1 MSLAHPLLLLVL
13 GSLWLLALLGQIW
26 WRHRIRRRQG
36 TAGVGVTGLQSRS
49 SLLGRMRLTCLWAGL
64 AGLVLALAGPR
75 WGGDEEQRQVNG
87 IDIVVAIDCSRSMLA
102 EDLFPNRSRAARDKA
117 LDLLRELG
125 DARLALLPFAGIAT
139 VRCPLTGD
147 HLALARMLEDC
158 TPDLFP
164 ARAGLQG
171 TAIGRAVRT
180 GVDLLGRES
189 GRGQAIL
196 VISDGADP
204 DQAAVANAAAHAAEA
219 GVPVYGLFIGDPE
232 RTATISVEGR
242 QVTVAA
248 ESTSLETLAR
258 TTGAIMVSATTGNDD
273 VLALADHLL
282 NHLHHAPWEER
293 RQIVQSERY
302 RWALIPALLLLTTGF
317 LLPTAR
323 RRRIP

>member
-1 MSLAHPLLLLVL
+1 MSFAYPLLLVL
-13 GSLWLLALLGQIW
+13 LGSAWLAALLVQMW
-26 WRHRIRRRQG
+26 WRQRIRRRQRS
-36 TAGVGVTGLQSRS
+36 AGVGITGLQHGSP
-49 SLLGRMRLTCLWAGL
+49 LLMRLRQLFLWGGL
-64 AGLVLALAGPR
+64 AALIVALAGPR
-75 WGGDEEQRQVNG
+75 WGGDEQERQVQG

-102 EDLFPNRSRAARDKA
+102 DDLFPDRSRAARDKA

-158 TPDLFP
+158 TPELFP

-180 GVDLLGRES
+180 GVDLLGREG

-204 DQAAVANAAAHAAEA
+204 EQDAVASAAAHAASA
-219 GVPVYGLFIGDPE
+219 GIPVYGLFIGDRE
-232 RTATISVEGR
+232 RTATITVDGR
-242 QVTVAA
+242 RITVPA

-258 TTGAIMVSATTGNDD
+258 TTGAIMVSATTGPED

-282 NHLHHAPWEER
+282 NHLHRAPWEER

-302 RWALIPALLLLTTGF
+302 RWALIPAMVLLTTGF

-323 RRRIP
+323 RRRLT